1 MHFKNTVATFIRLTS
16 LKWSLPMIT
25 KKNSTVITLQVVVN
39 PTHFLFLIRNRK
51 LGLGWRNKLCC

>member
-25 KKNSTVITLQVVVN
+25 KKIAQS
-39 PTHFLFLIRNRK
+39 
-51 LGLGWRNKLCC
+51 